1 MSALLLDGM
10 SLLFRAF
17 YALPPMSTRD
27 GTPTGALYGFSTL
40 LLKLAREERPSA
52 LAVALDTPEPT
63 FRHIA
68 YESYKAGRQ
77 AAPDPL
83 RTQIVGFLELLDA
96 LAVPVH
102 RAPGFEADD
111 VLASLAR
118 RYRERGEP
126 ALIVTGD
133 TDLLQVARGP
143 IEVLFVG
150 RRQKD
155 HVRYDDAAVTERYG
169 FPPERLPTLKALAGD
184 PSDHLPGILGIG
196 ARGATALVAAHGD
209 ARGIL
214 AAAETLAPKVRA
226 ALAGHEDAL
235 LRWED
240 LATVRDDLP
249 IAEPWATAVTADAWT
264 RVREVFVR
272 WEFKSLLDRV
282 PTTQTLRLL

>member
-17 YALPPMSTRD
+17 HALPPMSTRA
-27 GTPTGALYGFSTL
+27 GEPTGALYGFCTL
-40 LLKLAREERPSA
+40 FLKLLREEQPSGVA
-52 LAVALDTPEPT
+52 IALDTPEPT
-63 FRHIA
+63 FRHVA
-68 YESYKAGRQ
+68 YESYKAGRA

-83 RTQIVGFLELLDA
+83 RSQLVAVLDLLDA

-118 RYRERGEP
+118 RYRDAGQS

-133 TDLLQVARGP
+133 TDLLQIARGP

-155 HVRYDDAAVTERYG
+155 HVRYDEAAVAARYG
-169 FPPERLPTLKALAGD
+169 LPPERLPTLKALVGD

-196 ARGATALVAAHGD
+196 AKSATALVAAHGD

-214 AAAETLAPKVRA
+214 AAMESLPPKARA
-226 ALAGHEDAL
+226 ALTGHEDAL
-235 LRWED
+235 LQWED

-249 IAEPWATAVTADAWT
+249 IAEPWASPVTPEAWR
-264 RVREVFVR
+264 RVRDVFER
-272 WEFKSLLDRV
+272 WEFKSLLDRL
-282 PTTQTLRLL
+282 PAQEPLL

>member
-1 MSALLLDGM
+1 VSPLLLDGM

-27 GTPTGALYGFSTL
+27 GTPTGALYGFCTL
-40 LLKLAREERPSA
+40 LLKLLREEQPSGVA
-52 LAVALDTPEPT
+52 IALDTPEPT
-63 FRHIA
+63 FRHVA
-68 YESYKAGRQ
+68 YEAYKAGRP

-83 RTQIVGFLELLDA
+83 RSQLAAFMDLLDA
-96 LAVPVH
+96 LDVPVH

-111 VLASLAR
+111 VLATLAR
-118 RYRERGEP
+118 RYRDAGQH

-143 IEVLFVG
+143 IQVLFVG

-155 HVRYDDAAVTERYG
+155 HVRYDEAAVTARYG
-169 FPPERLPTLKALAGD
+169 APPERLPTIKALVGD

-214 AAAETLAPKVRA
+214 AAMGTLTPKVRA
-226 ALAGHEDAL
+226 ALAGHEDVL

-249 IAEPWATAVTADAWT
+249 IEEPWAIPINADAWSK
-264 RVREVFVR
+264 VRELFMR
-272 WEFKSLLDRV
+272 WEFKSLLDRI
-282 PTTQTLRLL
+282 PAQPSLL

>member
-10 SLLFRAF
+10 SLLYRAF
-17 YALPPMSTRD
+17 HALPPMSTRD
-27 GTPTGALYGFSTL
+27 GTPTGALYGFCTL
-40 LLKLAREERPSA
+40 FLKLVREEGSVEIA
-52 LAVALDTPEPT
+52 IALDTPEPT
-63 FRHIA
+63 FRHVA
-68 YESYKAGRQ
+68 YESYKAGRP

-83 RTQIVGFLELLDA
+83 RSQLAAFAELQDA
-96 LAVPVH
+96 LGVPVH

-118 RYRERGEP
+118 RYRERAQQ

-143 IEVLFVG
+143 IHVLFVG

-155 HVRYDDAAVTERYG
+155 HLRYDEAAVTERYG
-169 FPPERLPTLKALAGD
+169 VPPVRLPTIKALVGD

-214 AAAETLAPKVRA
+214 AAADTLAPRVRA
-226 ALAGHEDAL
+226 ALAGHADAL

-249 IAEPWATAVTADAWT
+249 VDEPWATPITPQAWT
-264 RVREVFVR
+264 RVRALFDR
-272 WEFKSLLDRV
+272 WEFKSLVGRIPDQQV
-282 PTTQTLRLL
+282 PLL